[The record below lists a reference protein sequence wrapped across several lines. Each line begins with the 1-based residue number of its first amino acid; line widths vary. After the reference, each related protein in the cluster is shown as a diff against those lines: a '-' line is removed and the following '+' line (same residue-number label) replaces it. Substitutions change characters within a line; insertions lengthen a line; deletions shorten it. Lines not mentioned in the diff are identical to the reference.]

1 MLLHYF
7 LLVASFMKFT
17 IGNQTI
23 WLDDLE
29 HNLANG
35 APISIYD
42 DIPDLNKTAMEI
54 YSENTLDINWN
65 GMNDFLDHLSETDN
79 ATLAKREDLLGVI
92 INAIDP
98 SKATNSDKLAK
109 REESCEQ
116 GYTRSLYSRLT
127 NWRTIRSLSSNIRE
141 FYYTYATAMIDNASG
156 LASLGYSVAVDLK
169 NRSNKQS
176 CNGGSDWFDVYN
188 KDGSKHTYLVAIAPW
203 TTGKNCDTTAT
214 SGMLKEMTTWIL
226 DKAQEEHLSAWCSRY
241 DNGGSW
247 HADVRFLKWEDTYF
261 CHQNIWDIPC
271 QST

>member
-109 REESCEQ
+109 
-116 GYTRSLYSRLT
+116 
-127 NWRTIRSLSSNIRE
+127 
-141 FYYTYATAMIDNASG
+141 
-156 LASLGYSVAVDLK
+156 
-169 NRSNKQS
+169 
-176 CNGGSDWFDVYN
+176 
-188 KDGSKHTYLVAIAPW
+188 
-203 TTGKNCDTTAT
+203 
-214 SGMLKEMTTWIL
+214 
-226 DKAQEEHLSAWCSRY
+226 
-241 DNGGSW
+241 
-247 HADVRFLKWEDTYF
+247 
-261 CHQNIWDIPC
+261 
-271 QST
+271 

>member
-1 MLLHYF
+1 
-7 LLVASFMKFT
+7 MKFA

-54 YSENTLDINWN
+54 YSENTLEINWK
-65 GMNDFLDHLSETDN
+65 GMNDFLDHLSETGN

-109 REESCEQ
+109 REGSCEN
-116 GYTRSLYSRLT
+116 GYTHNSFSCLT
-127 NWRTIRSLSSNIRE
+127 VWRTIRSLSSNIRE

-156 LASLGYSVAVDLK
+156 LASLGYSVASDIK
-169 NRSNKQS
+169 NRSNKKS

-188 KDGSKHTYLVAIAPW
+188 KRW
-203 TTGKNCDTTAT
+203 N
-214 SGMLKEMTTWIL
+214 
-226 DKAQEEHLSAWCSRY
+226 
-241 DNGGSW
+241 
-247 HADVRFLKWEDTYF
+247 
-261 CHQNIWDIPC
+261 
-271 QST
+271 

>member
-1 MLLHYF
+1 
-7 LLVASFMKFT
+7 
-17 IGNQTI
+17 
-23 WLDDLE
+23 
-29 HNLANG
+29 
-35 APISIYD
+35 
-42 DIPDLNKTAMEI
+42 
-54 YSENTLDINWN
+54 
-65 GMNDFLDHLSETDN
+65 
-79 ATLAKREDLLGVI
+79 
-92 INAIDP
+92 
-98 SKATNSDKLAK
+98 
-109 REESCEQ
+109 
-116 GYTRSLYSRLT
+116 
-127 NWRTIRSLSSNIRE
+127 
-141 FYYTYATAMIDNASG
+141 MIDNASG